1 MEEQVK
7 IKLGKK
13 EYMGRLDFL
22 TIVRIQNNLRKLY
35 DFDLKFNEVFKEI
48 DNQNL
53 AVILEVVVQSILRVH
68 GQIKRERIEDAIGLR
83 DTDTL
88 MTFIYE
94 LVGQALPNEE
104 A

>member
-22 TIVRIQNNLRKLY
+22 TLVRIQNSLRKMY
-35 DFDLKFNEVFKEI
+35 DFDLKYNEVFKEI